1 MDKKNK
7 ISTTMEEKLQKR
19 FSPFMLKIEDVSEMH
34 RGHGGFK
41 EGGETHFIIYIN
53 CAEFK
58 DKNKLAVHRL
68 INEELKDEWEN
79 GVHSIS
85 IKTEA

>member
-1 MDKKNK
+1 
-7 ISTTMEEKLQKR
+7 
-19 FSPFMLKIEDVSEMH
+19 MLKIEDVSEMH

-41 EGGETHFIIYIN
+41 EGGETHFIIHIN

>member
-1 MDKKNK
+1 MNKKNK
-7 ISTTMEEKLQKR
+7 ISKSIKVKLKNR
-19 FSPFMLKIEDVSEMH
+19 FLPHMLKIEDVSEMH

-58 DKNKLAVHRL
+58 DKNRLSVHRL

-79 GVHSIS
+79 GIHSIS

>member
-1 MDKKNK
+1 MNKKNK
-7 ISTTMEEKLQKR
+7 ISISIEEKLQKR
-19 FSPFMLKIEDVSEMH
+19 FSPVMLKIEDVSEMH

-41 EGGETHFIIYIN
+41 EGGETHFIIYIDSE
-53 CAEFK
+53 EFK

-68 INEELKDEWEN
+68 INEELKEEWEN

-85 IKTEA
+85 IKTQT

>member
-1 MDKKNK
+1 MDKKIK

-19 FSPFMLKIEDVSEMH
+19 FSPVMLKIEDVSEMH

-41 EGGETHFIIYIN
+41 EGGETHFIIYIDSE
-53 CAEFK
+53 EFK

-68 INEELKDEWEN
+68 INEELKEEWEN

-85 IKTEA
+85 IKT

>member
-1 MDKKNK
+1 MNKKNK
-7 ISTTMEEKLQKR
+7 ISKSIKVKLKNR
-19 FSPFMLKIEDVSEMH
+19 FLPHLLKIEDVSEMH
-34 RGHGGFK
+34 RGHSGFK
-41 EGGETHFIIYIN
+41 EGGETHFIIYID

-79 GVHSIS
+79 GIHSIS

>member
-1 MDKKNK
+1 MQLKTLVMSSLNKLFNKKRDLKN
-7 ISTTMEEKLQKR
+7 MEMEYK
-19 FSPFMLKIEDVSEMH
+19 
-34 RGHGGFK
+34 
-41 EGGETHFIIYIN
+41 
-53 CAEFK
+53 EFK

>member
-1 MDKKNK
+1 MNTKIN
-7 ISTTMEEKLQKR
+7 ISTSIKQKLKKE
-19 FSPFMLKIEDVSEMH
+19 FSPIKLIIQDVSEMH
-34 RGHGGFK
+34 RGHAGFK
-41 EGGETHFIIYIN
+41 EGGESHFIIYIN

-85 IKTEA
+85 IKTKA